1 MGRLVAVL
9 DELGFA
15 PEHDDLA
22 ADDHPRI
29 GLRHCPFLELA
40 QSRPEVICSAHLGVM
55 RGLAEGWRAPFTVD
69 RLDSFAE
76 PDLCVVHLRSTGG
89 VE

>member
-1 MGRLVAVL
+1 MMVGVL

-22 ADDHPRI
+22 AGDHLRI

-40 QSRPEVICSAHLGVM
+40 ESLPEVICPAHLGVM
-55 RGLAEGWRAPFTVD
+55 QGLAEGWRAPFTVD

-76 PDLCVVHLRSTGG
+76 PDLCVVHLRSKDAL
-89 VE
+89 E